1 MNLILVIGISE
12 LLYNSCILSFHKR
25 VHHNLSPCR
34 MCMQVGVNKRLMV
47 FNEKGDSEAAK
58 FEMILVNPIV
68 TGQSEE
74 TDLEEEGCL
83 SFPLIQG
90 KVYRHKWIS
99 IEYQSISGEKKSL
112 KLEGWPARLFQHEF
126 DHLDKVRFVF
136 EGKVMFRGE

>member
-1 MNLILVIGISE
+1 
-12 LLYNSCILSFHKR
+12 
-25 VHHNLSPCR
+25 

-58 FEMILVNPIV
+58 YEMILVNPIV
-68 TGQSEE
+68 TAQSEE

-99 IEYQSISGEKKSL
+99 IEYQSISGEQKSL

-126 DHLDKVRFVF
+126 NHLDKVSFVE
-136 EGKVMFRGE
+136 EGNIIFREEYQWLFGGKIQ